1 MRLIVHMGFHKTA
14 STHLQDIMNRN
25 RDRMI
30 ARGVWYKAEPDYP
43 AHHGTANPL
52 LVGDTAP
59 LEAMIADARG
69 AGCHSLIFS
78 SENLEGLVFNPPV
91 AALLEESAARQGV
104 TDIEW
109 HAVIREPGAYFESIH
124 PQLSWHTYADGLH
137 MFAEV
142 MKKGV
147 LYLPEPHPGED
158 ATPYWFFCF
167 DYEPFLASFA
177 DGRKLFVHDFADR
190 DPYPGWRMIERLG
203 LMDAMVEPA
212 QGFGLNHRLPPG
224 QVVKFFRKRLREA
237 VGDRATWLVVREAVK
252 AHMAANLATV
262 PVYARA
268 VGERYGDSYRRAL
281 ARFADWDAVEA
292 DRRGGQDRART

>member
-14 STHLQDIMNRN
+14 STHLQDLMNRN
-25 RDRMI
+25 QPRL
-30 ARGVWYKAEPDYP
+30 AERGVWYQPEPGYP

-52 LVGDTAP
+52 LVGDTARF
-59 LEAMIADARG
+59 EAMIDDARA
-69 AGCHSLIFS
+69 AGCHTMIFS
-78 SENLEGLVFNPPV
+78 SENLEGLVFNAAV
-91 AALLEESAARQGV
+91 AGLLERTAADKGV

-147 LYLPEPHPGED
+147 LFLPEPHPGDD

-167 DYEPFLASFA
+167 DYLPFLTAFA
-177 DGRKLFVHDFADR
+177 EGRALFVHDYADR
-190 DPYPGWRMIERLG
+190 TPYPGWRMIERLG
-203 LMDAMVEPA
+203 LIDCMVAEA
-212 QGFGLNHRLPPG
+212 EGDGLNHRLPPER
-224 QVVKFFRKRLREA
+224 VEKFFRKRLREA
-237 VGDRATWLVVREAVK
+237 AGDHETWVAVREAVK

-268 VGERYGDSYRRAL
+268 VGERYGESYRAAL
-281 ARFADWDAVEA
+281 AAFGP
-292 DRRGGQDRART
+292 DRKSERSAAA

>member
-25 RDRMI
+25 RERMLE
-30 ARGVWYKAEPDYP
+30 RGVWYSPEPGYP

-59 LEAMIADARG
+59 LVSMLTDAKESG
-69 AGCHSLIFS
+69 AHTLIFS
-78 SENLEGLVFNPPV
+78 SENLE
-91 AALLEESAARQGV
+91 ALLFNMPIAELLETTAAEHGV

-137 MFAEV
+137 MFSEV

-147 LYLPEPHPGED
+147 LFLPEPHPGDD

-167 DYEPFLASFA
+167 DYDPFLTAFA
-177 DGRKLFVHDFADR
+177 DGRRLFVQDFADR
-190 DPYPGWRMIERLG
+190 SPYPGWRMIDRLG
-203 LMDAMVEPA
+203 LLDSMVA
-212 QGFGLNHRLPPG
+212 QAEGHGLNHRLRPP
-224 QVVKFFRKRLREA
+224 QVAKFFRKRLKEA
-237 VGDRATWLVVREAVK
+237 VGDTATWRMVREAVRES
-252 AHMAANLATV
+252 MEANFATV
-262 PVYARA
+262 PAYAAA
-268 VGERYGDSYRRAL
+268 VGERYRDSYERAV
-281 ARFADWDAVEA
+281 ARFGDWDAVEA
-292 DRRGGQDRART
+292 EVRRAG

>member
-14 STHLQDIMNRN
+14 STHLQDLMNRN
-25 RDRMI
+25 SARL
-30 ARGVWYKAEPDYP
+30 AERGVWYQPEPGYP

-59 LEAMIADARG
+59 FEAMIDDAHA
-69 AGCHSLIFS
+69 AGCHTTIFS
-78 SENLEGLVFNPPV
+78 SENLEGLVFNASI
-91 AALLEESAARQGV
+91 AALLEETAAARGV
-104 TDIEW
+104 TSIEW

-147 LYLPEPHPGED
+147 LFLPEPHPGDD

-167 DYEPFLASFA
+167 DYAPFLTAFA
-177 DGRKLFVHDFADR
+177 KGRALFIQDFADR
-190 DPYPGWRMIERLG
+190 LPYPGWRMVDRLG
-203 LMDAMVEPA
+203 LLDCMVEQA
-212 QGFGLNHRLPPG
+212 EGFGHNHRLPAD
-224 QVVKFFRKRLREA
+224 QVAKFFRKRLREA
-237 VGDRATWLVVREAVK
+237 AGDHATWVAVREAVK

-262 PVYARA
+262 PVYAKA
-268 VGERYGDSYRRAL
+268 VGERYGESYR
-281 ARFADWDAVEA
+281 EA
-292 DRRGGQDRART
+292 IAAFGPAAWEASRSAAA

>member
-14 STHLQDIMNRN
+14 STHLQDLMNRN
-25 RDRMI
+25 QPRL
-30 ARGVWYKAEPDYP
+30 AERGVWYQPEPGYP

-52 LVGDTAP
+52 LVGDTARF
-59 LEAMIADARG
+59 EAMIDDARA

-78 SENLEGLVFNPPV
+78 SENLEGLVFN
-91 AALLEESAARQGV
+91 ASIAELLERTAADKGV
-104 TDIEW
+104 TAIEW

-147 LYLPEPHPGED
+147 LFLPEPHPGDD

-167 DYEPFLASFA
+167 DYHPFLSGFA
-177 DGRKLFVHDFADR
+177 AGRSLFVHDYADR
-190 DPYPGWRMIERLG
+190 APYPGWRMIDRLG
-203 LMDAMVEPA
+203 LLDCMVAKAE
-212 QGFGLNHRLPPG
+212 GDGLNHRLAPER
-224 QVVKFFRKRLREA
+224 VAKFFRKRLREA
-237 VGDRATWLVVREAVK
+237 AGDPETWAMVREAVR

-268 VGERYGDSYRRAL
+268 VGERYGESYHAAL
-281 ARFADWDAVEA
+281 AAFGPESWQRSAAA
-292 DRRGGQDRART
+292 A